1 MRARPR
7 SHKTRLRRAPHCEG
21 TSKRCPG
28 CGESGPGNE
37 QADRGSRERA
47 GCGRVDRRT
56 GRRENP
62 AVASPAQ
69 PGGGREHAA
78 PAPAGPVLCP
88 SQTQGC
94 CTGACYASHS
104 STRVR
109 DAGSERHAPAV
120 PKPLRSRW
128 TSYNR
133 RTVKR
138 IRKKAHSSCPRS
150 TGPVSELTFSVLA
163 IWASFSSSEVPWELF
178 WCCLGTFGLSYK
190 QDDNLVGS
198 PK

>member
-37 QADRGSRERA
+37 QAAGGWTDGQGGERTQPL
-47 GCGRVDRRT
+47 RLLPSQ
-56 GRRENP
+56 EE
-62 AVASPAQ
+62 AVSTRPQ
-69 PGGGREHAA
+69 PLRD
-78 PAPAGPVLCP
+78 PSCP

-94 CTGACYASHS
+94 FTGACYASHS

-128 TSYNR
+128 TSYNG

>member
-62 AVASPAQ
+62 AVASLAQ
-69 PGGGREHAA
+69 PGGGRPLSFA
-78 PAPAGPVLCP
+78 
-88 SQTQGC
+88 
-94 CTGACYASHS
+94 
-104 STRVR
+104 
-109 DAGSERHAPAV
+109 DAGLFHRGLLRF
-120 PKPLRSRW
+120 PLLDPGARRRLGTSRPGRAEAAAKQ
-128 TSYNR
+128 TDLVQ
-133 RTVKR
+133 RTDCQENQ
-138 IRKKAHSSCPRS
+138 KKG
-150 TGPVSELTFSVLA
+150 TQLL
-163 IWASFSSSEVPWELF
+163 SSEHRPSVGVDILSPGHLGFIFVFGSSVGAILVLFGNVWVEL
-178 WCCLGTFGLSYK
+178 
-190 QDDNLVGS
+190 
-198 PK
+198 